1 MFKDDKCTRKKS
13 RAEGEGSSVY
23 LGIGQVP
30 ILQRPVSV
38 GLTELETFDRDLKEV
53 RGSGKWIY
61 GTKAPFGKQELS
73 DKDSGWKHAWSAQET
88 ERRPVLECYEHRRM
102 SWELK
107 SEVAN
112 GKNTKAF

>member
-1 MFKDDKCTRKKS
+1 M
-13 RAEGEGSSVY
+13 
-23 LGIGQVP
+23 
-30 ILQRPVSV
+30 
-38 GLTELETFDRDLKEV
+38 

-61 GTKAPFGKQELS
+61 GTKAPFGKKELS

-112 GKNTKAF
+112 GKNTKAFQVILKFGAFTPRLAVPGQF